1 MLGLEPDSQSS
12 LAFALVQSLCIWSFW
27 CFSGSCHLEWHSD
40 SLALIQWV
48 EGCHILS
55 HQSLS
60 WFRRKVLHVGIFSYF
75 ENWFGSCNIMSR
87 NWFRWDAAFN
97 ILRSVTVFSW
107 IYTPKSSPSSILGV
121 RSYTHIFAMSHFRIS
136 SHISGFTFSKMST
149 NCWLLFS
156 IPCTTNTLVPW
167 KASSHSLNLRHLEVG
182 SSSPLWLLVTRT
194 GPRTTDSDLS
204 GSESGYEC
212 LGLVHSKNWQVIT
225 TSLRKSIPPNILPH
239 W

>member
-121 RSYTHIFAMSHFRIS
+121 RSYTHILPC
-136 SHISGFTFSKMST
+136 HISGSAATSQVSLSQRCPLIAGCFLAFHAPQTPWFHGR
-149 NCWLLFS
+149 LLHTHS
-156 IPCTTNTLVPW
+156 IFATW
-167 KASSHSLNLRHLEVG
+167 R
-182 SSSPLWLLVTRT
+182 W
-194 GPRTTDSDLS
+194 DLPVHC
-204 GSESGYEC
+204 GY
-212 LGLVHSKNWQVIT
+212 W
-225 TSLRKSIPPNILPH
+225 
-239 W
+239 